1 MTHYHLAT
9 RYNVLLCYNRT
20 RSDLL
25 VVACAQP
32 VVTFKPPKRGKLKFY
47 WTIWSTLQKKKS
59 MQHISGLWGTSWIYI
74 DISTFLEKLFKV
86 ILFLIIPID
95 SIKYLVSY
103 FFLLSAQPQ
112 SGKIFLRLLWK
123 CKTQILIVLCS
134 IYTQGCMIIKNG
146 NYFYFMWRSRFR
158 QTFMLKRTHKPNA
171 GADGEEREIRQ
182 KAHKIRLQTR
192 WMFSVFD

>member
-1 MTHYHLAT
+1 MHSLKWHSNL
-9 RYNVLLCYNRT
+9 
-20 RSDLL
+20 
-25 VVACAQP
+25 
-32 VVTFKPPKRGKLKFY
+32 PKMGKLNFY

-103 FFLLSAQPQ
+103 FFLLSAQRRV
-112 SGKIFLRLLWK
+112 GCFFLRLLWK

-134 IYTQGCMIIKNG
+134 IYTQGCMVIKNG
-146 NYFYFMWRSRFR
+146 NFFLCGAADFVKP
-158 QTFMLKRTHKPNA
+158 FFLNVERTHKPNV
-171 GADGEEREIRQ
+171 GADGEERDPT
-182 KAHKIRLQTR
+182 KGTHKTTKHAGCFQFRLNYNNL
-192 WMFSVFD
+192 

>member
-1 MTHYHLAT
+1 
-9 RYNVLLCYNRT
+9 
-20 RSDLL
+20 
-25 VVACAQP
+25 
-32 VVTFKPPKRGKLKFY
+32 
-47 WTIWSTLQKKKS
+47 

-103 FFLLSAQPQ
+103 FFLLSARPQ
-112 SGKIFLRLLWK
+112 AGKFFFFLRLLWK

-146 NYFYFMWRSRFR
+146 ISFICGAADSVKNVEKDSQTQCWDRWKEREERHPTKGTHKTTTKRSGCFPFHHDKLVNRHTTSDVPLIEVYNVR
-158 QTFMLKRTHKPNA
+158 MHCESMLKCVYSLCNLLHA
-171 GADGEEREIRQ
+171 
-182 KAHKIRLQTR
+182 RLQSYTLDR
-192 WMFSVFD
+192 NGIKSG